1 MTKKKQRNRSAV
13 GSESRIK
20 EKCVAHKNKITFEPI
35 YFSLSSAVAAAAA
48 SSSCLIW
55 PIFDLV
61 TVSQPARQSWILF
74 IIARFDVIFYSFF
87 LLCSFIAQL
96 LLLLLLVHLFVY
108 IYRDW
113 SFIGNHWLWLGRFL
127 PPSRFLFDNFNDSF
141 YERNNCLTLTIL
153 FTFRCGK
160 CMANSSA
167 WMIKYRKMSKI
178 DSELVFAEILK
189 SHWFN
194 RNANECVN
202 HHEYI
207 CSIRRQIGFGG
218 QKAIR

>member
-141 YERNNCLTLTIL
+141 YERPTTALNTLTIL

-167 WMIKYRKMSKI
+167 WMI
-178 DSELVFAEILK
+178 E
-189 SHWFN
+189 
-194 RNANECVN
+194 
-202 HHEYI
+202 
-207 CSIRRQIGFGG
+207 
-218 QKAIR
+218 